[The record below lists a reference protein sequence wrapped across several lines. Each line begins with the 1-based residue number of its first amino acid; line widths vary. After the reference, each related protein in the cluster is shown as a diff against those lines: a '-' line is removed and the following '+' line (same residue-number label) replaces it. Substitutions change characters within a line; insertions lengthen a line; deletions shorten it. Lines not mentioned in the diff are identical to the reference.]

1 MGRDLKVGI
10 TGEGNVDCV
19 GGKLKDLCSVVQSVK
34 VSGINDRQEHLIL
47 HLMNR
52 LQTADSHTTTTKDD
66 KI

>member
-34 VSGINDRQEHLIL
+34 VSGINDRQEH
-47 HLMNR
+47 
-52 LQTADSHTTTTKDD
+52 
-66 KI
+66 